1 MVARVSGIALA
12 ARGTKTRQT
21 KAAGSGERALAE
33 RRAAEED
40 RSLASYISRL
50 IEADAAASILDPLL
64 DPPHYQLNKS
74 QCHRP
79 NLLHGGLFWRRVWA
93 QAYRTR
99 PVRIIV
105 GFPAGV
111 APDIVARVIGQAL
124 SEGLGQQF
132 VIENRPGAG
141 SNIGTEIVVRAPP
154 DGYTLLLAVSSGA
167 INATLYSNL
176 GFNFVRDIAPVAM
189 IGLGPFVMVVN
200 PKLPTKSVPEFI
212 AHAKANPGK
221 INFAS
226 QGTGL
231 ASHLMGELFKMMAGV
246 NMVHVSYSGNFTAD
260 LLSGQMQGAFV
271 PITNVIEYIRDGR
284 LRPLAVTTAKRAE
297 LLPDVPALSEF
308 LSGYDAT
315 GWNGIGAPK
324 GTPSAIIE
332 KLNKEINAI
341 VLDATMKARFIGL
354 GVEPLSMT
362 PAEFGKRIA
371 DDTEK
376 WAKVIKFANIKA
388 E

>member
-1 MVARVSGIALA
+1 MKL
-12 ARGTKTRQT
+12 
-21 KAAGSGERALAE
+21 
-33 RRAAEED
+33 RRRKFLHLTATAVTL
-40 RSLASYISRL
+40 RLASRY
-50 IEADAAASILDPLL
+50 A
-64 DPPHYQLNKS
+64 
-74 QCHRP
+74 
-79 NLLHGGLFWRRVWA
+79 WA
-93 QAYRTR
+93 QAYPTR

-105 GFPAGV
+105 GFPAGI
-111 APDIVARVIGQAL
+111 APDIVARVVGQAL
-124 SEGLGQQF
+124 SDRLGQQF
-132 VIENRPGAG
+132 VVENRPGAG

-176 GFNFVRDIAPVAM
+176 SFSYVHDLAPVGM

-200 PKLPTKSVPEFI
+200 PKLPTKNVPEFI
-212 AHAKANPGK
+212 AYAKANPGK
-221 INFAS
+221 INMAS

-246 NMVHVSYSGNFTAD
+246 NLVHVPYAGNFTAD
-260 LLSGQMQGAFV
+260 LLSGQVQVAFV
-271 PITNVIEYIRDGR
+271 PITNVIEYMRDAR
-284 LRPLAVTTAKRAE
+284 LRPLAVTTATRVE
-297 LLPDVPALSEF
+297 FVPDVPAMSEF
-308 LSGYDAT
+308 LPGYDAT
-315 GWNGIGAPK
+315 GWNGIGAPR
-324 GTPSAIIE
+324 GTPSAIID
-332 KLNKEINAI
+332 KLNNEINAI
-341 VLDATMKARFIGL
+341 VRDPAMKERLFSL

>member
-1 MVARVSGIALA
+1 MRL
-12 ARGTKTRQT
+12 Q
-21 KAAGSGERALAE
+21 
-33 RRAAEED
+33 RRIF
-40 RSLASYISRL
+40 LHL
-50 IEADAAASILDPLL
+50 TAAAAALPAAL
-64 DPPHYQLNKS
+64 
-74 QCHRP
+74 RF
-79 NLLHGGLFWRRVWA
+79 GWA
-93 QAYRTR
+93 QADQGSQGLLDYPSR

-111 APDIVARVIGQAL
+111 APDIVARVVGQGL
-124 SEGLGQQF
+124 SDRLAQQF
-132 VIENRPGAG
+132 IVENRPGAG

-176 GFNFVRDIAPVAM
+176 SFSYVRDIAPVAM

-200 PKLPTKSVPEFI
+200 PKVPAKTVPEFI
-212 AHAKANPGK
+212 AYAKANPGK

-246 NMVHVSYSGNFTAD
+246 EIVHVPYRDNFTAD
-260 LLSGQMQGAFV
+260 LIGGQVQVAFV
-271 PITNVIEYIRDGR
+271 PITNVIEQIRDGR
-284 LRPLAVTTAKRAE
+284 LRALAVTTVSRSE
-297 LLPDVPALSEF
+297 LLPGVPALNEF
-308 LSGYDAT
+308 LPGYDAT

-324 GTPSAIIE
+324 GTPVPIIE
-332 KLNKEINAI
+332 KLNKAI
-341 VLDATMKARFIGL
+341 SAMVVDPAMKARLIGL
-354 GVEPLSMT
+354 GIEPLTMT

-376 WAKVIKFANIKA
+376 WAKVIKFANVKA

>member
-1 MVARVSGIALA
+1 MSFRRRKFLHLVAVAL
-12 ARGTKTRQT
+12 T
-21 KAAGSGERALAE
+21 L
-33 RRAAEED
+33 
-40 RSLASYISRL
+40 
-50 IEADAAASILDPLL
+50 P
-64 DPPHYQLNKS
+64 
-74 QCHRP
+74 
-79 NLLHGGLFWRRVWA
+79 FVWRRVWA
-93 QAYRTR
+93 QAYPAR

-124 SEGLGQQF
+124 SERLGQQF

-154 DGYTLLLAVSSGA
+154 DGYTILLAVSSGA

-212 AHAKANPGK
+212 AYAKANPGK

-226 QGTGL
+226 QDTGL

-246 NMVHVSYSGNFTAD
+246 NLLHVPYSGNFTAD
-260 LLSGQMQGAFV
+260 LLSGQMQVAFV

-297 LLPDVPALSEF
+297 LLPNVPALSEF

-324 GTPSAIIE
+324 GTSSAIIE
-332 KLNKEINAI
+332 KLNIEINAV
-341 VLDATMKARFIGL
+341 VLDPTMKARFIGL

-371 DDTEK
+371 EDTEK

>member
-1 MVARVSGIALA
+1 MKFRRRKFLHLTAVAITLPF
-12 ARGTKTRQT
+12 
-21 KAAGSGERALAE
+21 
-33 RRAAEED
+33 
-40 RSLASYISRL
+40 ASR
-50 IEADAAASILDPLL
+50 
-64 DPPHYQLNKS
+64 H
-74 QCHRP
+74 
-79 NLLHGGLFWRRVWA
+79 VWA
-93 QAYRTR
+93 QAYPIR
-99 PVRIIV
+99 PVRVIV

-124 SEGLGQQF
+124 SERFGQQF
-132 VIENRPGAG
+132 VVENRPGAG
-141 SNIGTEIVVRAPP
+141 SNIGTEIVVKAPP

-189 IGLGPFVMVVN
+189 IGLGPFVMVIN
-200 PKLPTKSVPEFI
+200 PKLPTKTVPEFI
-212 AHAKANPGK
+212 AYAKANPGK
-221 INFAS
+221 INMAS

-246 NMVHVSYSGNFTAD
+246 NLVHVPYAGNFTTD
-260 LLSGQMQGAFV
+260 LLGGQVQVAFV
-271 PITNVIEYIRDGR
+271 PTTNVIEYIGDGR

-297 LLPDVPALSEF
+297 LLPDLPTLSEF
-308 LSGYDAT
+308 LPGYDAT
-315 GWNGIGAPK
+315 GWNGIGAPR
-324 GTPSAIIE
+324 GTPAAIIE

-341 VLDATMKARFIGL
+341 VLDPAMKTRLISL

-376 WAKVIKFANIKA
+376 WAKVIKFANINA

>member
-1 MVARVSGIALA
+1 MKL
-12 ARGTKTRQT
+12 
-21 KAAGSGERALAE
+21 
-33 RRAAEED
+33 RRRKFLHLTATAVTL
-40 RSLASYISRL
+40 RLASRY
-50 IEADAAASILDPLL
+50 A
-64 DPPHYQLNKS
+64 
-74 QCHRP
+74 
-79 NLLHGGLFWRRVWA
+79 WA
-93 QAYRTR
+93 QAYPTR

-105 GFPAGV
+105 GFPAGI
-111 APDIVARVIGQAL
+111 APDIVARVVGQAL
-124 SEGLGQQF
+124 SDRLGQQF
-132 VIENRPGAG
+132 VVENRPGAG

-176 GFNFVRDIAPVAM
+176 SFSYVHDLAPVGM

-200 PKLPTKSVPEFI
+200 PKLPTKNVPEFI
-212 AHAKANPGK
+212 AYAKANPGK
-221 INFAS
+221 INMAS

-246 NMVHVSYSGNFTAD
+246 NLVHVPYAGNFTAD
-260 LLSGQMQGAFV
+260 LLSGQVQVAFV
-271 PITNVIEYIRDGR
+271 PITNVIEYMRDAR
-284 LRPLAVTTAKRAE
+284 LRPLAVTTATRVE
-297 LLPDVPALSEF
+297 FLPDVPAMSEF
-308 LSGYDAT
+308 LPGYDAT
-315 GWNGIGAPK
+315 GGTGIGAPR
-324 GTPSAIIE
+324 GTPSAIID
-332 KLNKEINAI
+332 KLNNEINAI
-341 VLDATMKARFIGL
+341 VRDPAMKERLFSL

>member
-1 MVARVSGIALA
+1 MKLRRRNFLHLA
-12 ARGTKTRQT
+12 AV
-21 KAAGSGERALAE
+21 AATVLS
-33 RRAAEED
+33 
-40 RSLASYISRL
+40 ASRC
-50 IEADAAASILDPLL
+50 A
-64 DPPHYQLNKS
+64 
-74 QCHRP
+74 
-79 NLLHGGLFWRRVWA
+79 WA
-93 QAYRTR
+93 QAYPTR

-105 GFPAGV
+105 GFPPGV

-124 SEGLGQQF
+124 SERLGQQF

-141 SNIGTEIVVRAPP
+141 SNVGTEIVVRAPP

-176 GFNFVRDIAPVAM
+176 SFSFVRDIAPVAM
-189 IGLGPFVMVVN
+189 IGLGPFVMVAN
-200 PKLPTKSVPEFI
+200 PKLPANTVPEFI
-212 AHAKANPGK
+212 AYAKANPGK

-246 NMVHVSYSGNFTAD
+246 NLVHVPYRDNFTAD
-260 LLSGQMQGAFV
+260 LIGGQVQVAFV
-271 PITNVIEYIRDGR
+271 PITNVIEQIKDGR
-284 LRPLAVTTAKRAE
+284 LRPLAVTTAKRAA
-297 LLPDVPALSEF
+297 LLPDLPALSEF
-308 LSGYDAT
+308 LPGYDAT
-315 GWNGIGAPK
+315 GWNGIGAPR

-341 VLDATMKARFIGL
+341 VSDPAMKTRLIGL
-354 GVEPLSMT
+354 GIEPLTMT

-376 WAKVIKFANIKA
+376 WAKVIKFANVKA

>member
-1 MVARVSGIALA
+1 MKFRRRKFLHLTAVAITLPF
-12 ARGTKTRQT
+12 
-21 KAAGSGERALAE
+21 
-33 RRAAEED
+33 
-40 RSLASYISRL
+40 ASR
-50 IEADAAASILDPLL
+50 
-64 DPPHYQLNKS
+64 H
-74 QCHRP
+74 
-79 NLLHGGLFWRRVWA
+79 VWA
-93 QAYRTR
+93 QAYPTR
-99 PVRIIV
+99 PVRVIV

-124 SEGLGQQF
+124 SERFGQQF
-132 VIENRPGAG
+132 VVENRPGAG
-141 SNIGTEIVVRAPP
+141 SNIGTEIVVKAPP

-189 IGLGPFVMVVN
+189 IGLGPFVMVIN
-200 PKLPTKSVPEFI
+200 PKLPTKTVPEFI
-212 AHAKANPGK
+212 AYAKANPGK
-221 INFAS
+221 INMAS

-246 NMVHVSYSGNFTAD
+246 NLVHVPYAGNFTTD
-260 LLSGQMQGAFV
+260 LLGGQVQVAFV
-271 PITNVIEYIRDGR
+271 PTTNVIEYIGDGR

-297 LLPDVPALSEF
+297 LLPDLPTLSEF
-308 LSGYDAT
+308 LPGYDAT
-315 GWNGIGAPK
+315 GWNGIGAPR
-324 GTPSAIIE
+324 GTPAAIIE

-341 VLDATMKARFIGL
+341 VLDPAMKTRLISL

>member
-1 MVARVSGIALA
+1 MKL
-12 ARGTKTRQT
+12 
-21 KAAGSGERALAE
+21 
-33 RRAAEED
+33 RRRKFLHLTATAVTL
-40 RSLASYISRL
+40 RLASRY
-50 IEADAAASILDPLL
+50 A
-64 DPPHYQLNKS
+64 
-74 QCHRP
+74 
-79 NLLHGGLFWRRVWA
+79 WA
-93 QAYRTR
+93 QAYPTR

-105 GFPAGV
+105 GFPAGI
-111 APDIVARVIGQAL
+111 APDIVARVVGQAL
-124 SEGLGQQF
+124 SDRLGQQF
-132 VIENRPGAG
+132 VVENRPGAG

-176 GFNFVRDIAPVAM
+176 SFSYVHDLAPVGM

-200 PKLPTKSVPEFI
+200 PKLPTKNVPEFI
-212 AHAKANPGK
+212 AYAKANPGK
-221 INFAS
+221 INMAS

-246 NMVHVSYSGNFTAD
+246 NLVHVPYAGNFTAD
-260 LLSGQMQGAFV
+260 LLRGQVQVAFV
-271 PITNVIEYIRDGR
+271 PITNVIEYMRDAR
-284 LRPLAVTTAKRAE
+284 LRPLAVTTATRVE
-297 LLPDVPALSEF
+297 FLPDVPAMSEF
-308 LSGYDAT
+308 LPGYDAT
-315 GWNGIGAPK
+315 GWNGIGAPR
-324 GTPSAIIE
+324 GTPSAIID
-332 KLNKEINAI
+332 KLNNEINAI
-341 VLDATMKARFIGL
+341 VRDPAMKERLFSL

>member
-1 MVARVSGIALA
+1 MKLHRRKVLHLATVVGALPF
-12 ARGTKTRQT
+12 
-21 KAAGSGERALAE
+21 
-33 RRAAEED
+33 
-40 RSLASYISRL
+40 ASR
-50 IEADAAASILDPLL
+50 
-64 DPPHYQLNKS
+64 H
-74 QCHRP
+74 
-79 NLLHGGLFWRRVWA
+79 VWA
-93 QAYRTR
+93 QAYPTR

-105 GFPAGV
+105 GFPAAV

-124 SEGLGQQF
+124 SERLGQQF

-176 GFNFVRDIAPVAM
+176 GFNFVRDIEPVAM

-200 PKLPTKSVPEFI
+200 PKLPAKTVREFI
-212 AHAKANPGK
+212 AYAKANPGK
-221 INFAS
+221 INMAS

-246 NMVHVSYSGNFTAD
+246 NLVHVPYSGSFTVD
-260 LLSGQMQGAFV
+260 LLSGQMQVAFV
-271 PITNVIEYIRDGR
+271 PITNVIEYIGDGR
-284 LRPLAVTTAKRAE
+284 LRPLAVTTAKRAD

-308 LSGYDAT
+308 LPGYDAT
-315 GWNGIGAPK
+315 GWNGIGAPRR
-324 GTPSAIIE
+324 TPPAIVE

-341 VLDATMKARFIGL
+341 VLDPGMKARFIGL

-362 PAEFGKRIA
+362 PAEFGNRIA

-388 E
+388 ESK